1 MQAAVTPRLTRKQKI
16 EQGLP
21 KLPDNRKKRMAQ
33 AIRVDRSQRVLAEL
47 INQPGSPTK
56 YRLVIDLIRGK
67 RVEYAM
73 GVLKT
78 MPHAACRPLLKL
90 VQSAVNNWQ
99 EKNLHPEVDVEN
111 VVIKTLLADGAFML
125 KRVQPAPQGRAY
137 RKRKR
142 YSHLSIELGPPTI
155 EETK

>member
-1 MQAAVTPRLTRKQKI
+1 MQAAATPRLTRKQKI

-21 KLPDNRKKRMAQ
+21 KLPDNRKKRMAN
-33 AIRVDRSQRVLAEL
+33 AIKADRAQRILAEL
-47 INQPGSPTK
+47 VNQPGSPVK

-78 MPHAACRPLLKL
+78 MPQAACRPLLKL
-90 VQSAVNNWQ
+90 LQSAVNNWN
-99 EKNLHPEVDVEN
+99 EKNLYPQVDVED
-111 VVIKTLLADGAFML
+111 VVIKTLTADGAFML

-142 YSHLSIELGPPTI
+142 YTHLSIELAPPATT
-155 EETK
+155 EEN